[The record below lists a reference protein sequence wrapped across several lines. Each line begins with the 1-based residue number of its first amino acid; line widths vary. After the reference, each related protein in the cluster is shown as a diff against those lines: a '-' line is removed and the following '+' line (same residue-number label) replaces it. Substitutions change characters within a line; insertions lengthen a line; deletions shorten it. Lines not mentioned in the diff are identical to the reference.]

1 MNNHPLFF
9 IYSCVRKRMDHNEP
23 LKWFCVAVPFI
34 ALLFFRS
41 ISDLCPCTLFT
52 IACFLQV
59 LLVVTIPGRF
69 ATTAIVGE
77 REKKTLDG
85 LRLTSIGPVGIITG
99 KILPDLLEM
108 AKIIL
113 VTSPFLLLLGWS
125 FSGTD
130 FLTPFL
136 VIFISICSGLTMI
149 CGLVLLS
156 AYSSTVSS
164 AIVMS
169 WVLRFVWLGITPLLD
184 SLIAAILARPV
195 TVPFL
200 SNLNPF
206 VPMFVLL
213 MPGTLKQSLW
223 RYVIFIYPFIVPLFC
238 ISSVYL
244 SAALIEKGEKASQNG
259 RSKNFDF
266 FSSGNFADRISD
278 VITVFKNP
286 IFLKEIVSYRK
297 DLAGFI
303 PGVLVFVILLLAPYF
318 YCVSSG
324 VKAFNFGIRH
334 NHTMVTSVET
344 RVNDMTEHDS
354 IPSFPSDNTGITV
367 RNNIGEVFNLPGHKE
382 NGCLRVILYEAIA
395 LPLPYLSVTANTH
408 NGLYN
413 NQCGNQVLQIDN
425 SSNNSSINNLS
436 IPSGTVTGNSQNLQN
451 PVMSVDYNVLAGDR
465 NVLFAGFYLGLF
477 LLIVYLVFRSSS
489 FLCATYNTEKN
500 KLTWDL
506 LMLTQLKPSDIIS
519 GKLMGALFIPLLQ
532 MTTGFLAL
540 FFWIHKGIITYSGA
554 FGFYIFCVSIVICAG
569 LLGQYNSITSPSA
582 HVSQGK
588 TIGKVAV
595 LLLVLPV
602 FYYVLILFYRL
613 FFFHLKGPVMGFAYT
628 PFLTLSTADLS
639 SNPVTLNP
647 VNFILTMLL
656 LLLVAFKLWSSIKN
670 KLHEELN
677 L

>member
-1 MNNHPLFF
+1 MNNHPLFY
-9 IYSCVRKRMDHNEP
+9 IYSRIRKRTNHNEP
-23 LKWFCVAVPFI
+23 LKWFCVAIPFI
-34 ALLFFRS
+34 TLLFFRA

-69 ATTAIVGE
+69 ATVAIAGE

-85 LRLTSIGPVGIITG
+85 LRLTSMGPTGIITG
-99 KILPDLLEM
+99 KILPDLLDL

-125 FSGTD
+125 FSGTN
-130 FLTPFL
+130 FFTPFL
-136 VIFISICSGLTMI
+136 VIFISISSGITMI

-169 WVLRFVWLGITPLLD
+169 WVLRFVWLAITPLLD
-184 SLIAAILARPV
+184 SLIAAITARPV
-195 TVPFL
+195 TVPFF

-213 MPGTLKQSLW
+213 MPGALTQSLW
-223 RYVIFIYPFIVPLFC
+223 KYTLFIYPFIVPLFC

-278 VITVFKNP
+278 VITIFKNP
-286 IFLKEIVSYRK
+286 IFLKEIASYRK
-297 DLAGFI
+297 NLAGFI

-344 RVNDMTEHDS
+344 RVNDMTEYDS
-354 IPSFPSDNTGITV
+354 IPSFPSDKTGITV

-382 NGCLRVILYEAIA
+382 SGCLRVILYEAIA
-395 LPLPYLSVTANTH
+395 LPLPYRPLTADTH
-408 NGLYN
+408 NETYN
-413 NQCGNQVLQIDN
+413 NQSSNPVLQAHN
-425 SSNNSSINNLS
+425 TSNNCS
-436 IPSGTVTGNSQNLQN
+436 IPSGTVTGNNQNLQN
-451 PVMSVDYNVLAGDR
+451 PVISVDYNVLAEDR
-465 NVLFAGFYLGLF
+465 NVLFAGFYLSLF

-489 FLCATYNTEKN
+489 FLCSTYNTEKN

-540 FFWIHKGIITYSGA
+540 SFWIYKGVITLSGA
-554 FGFYIFCVSIVICAG
+554 FGFYVFCVSIVICAG

-588 TIGKVAV
+588 TIGRVAV

-602 FYYVLILFYRL
+602 LYYFLIIVERL
-613 FFFHLKGPVMGFAYT
+613 FFFHLKGPVMGFAYA
-628 PFLTLSTADLS
+628 PFLTLSTAAS
-639 SNPVTLNP
+639 ASNPVTLNP
-647 VNFILTMLL
+647 VNFILILL
-656 LLLVAFKLWSSIKN
+656 LLLFVAFKLWSSIKN
-670 KLHEELN
+670 KLQEELN

>member
-1 MNNHPLFF
+1 MNNNPLFY

-41 ISDLCPCTLFT
+41 ITDLCPCTLFT

-59 LLVVTIPGRF
+59 LFVVIIPGRF

-85 LRLTSIGPVGIITG
+85 LRLTSMGSIGIITG
-99 KILPDLLEM
+99 KIIPELIEM
-108 AKIIL
+108 AKII
-113 VTSPFLLLLGWS
+113 VITSPFLLLLGWS
-125 FSGTD
+125 FSAPA
-130 FLTPFL
+130 FFSSFF
-136 VIFISICSGLTMI
+136 VIFISISSGLTMI

-169 WVLRFVWLGITPLLD
+169 WVLRFVWLAVTPLLD
-184 SLIAAILARPV
+184 SLVAAILARPV
-195 TVPFL
+195 TIPLL

-213 MPGTLKQSLW
+213 MGGALEQSLW
-223 RYVIFIYPFIVPLFC
+223 KYTLYIYPFIVPIFC
-238 ISSVYL
+238 IFSVYF
-244 SAALIEKGEKASQNG
+244 SAMLIEKGERISQNG
-259 RSKNFDF
+259 RNKNFDF
-266 FSSGNFADRISD
+266 FASGSLADRISD
-278 VITVFKNP
+278 VFSIFKNP
-286 IFLKEIVSYRK
+286 LFLKEIVSYRH

-303 PGVLVFVILLLAPYF
+303 PGVLVFAILLLAPYF

-334 NHTMVTSVET
+334 NHTRITYVET
-344 RVNDMTEHDS
+344 GCNGMTEYDD
-354 IPSFPSDNTGITV
+354 IPHLSVKKMGITV
-367 RNNIGEVFNLPGHKE
+367 RNSMGEFFSLPGHTDK
-382 NGCLRVILYEAIA
+382 GCLRLMLYESIA
-395 LPLPYLSVTANTH
+395 LPLPYPVNASHDKQKDTQALQINSPVKNTSVTSSM
-408 NGLYN
+408 NGNMTENRQAY
-413 NQCGNQVLQIDN
+413 
-425 SSNNSSINNLS
+425 
-436 IPSGTVTGNSQNLQN
+436 QN

-465 NVLFAGFYLGLF
+465 NVLFAGFYLGIF
-477 LLIVYLVFRSSS
+477 LLIVYIAFRSSS

-532 MTTGFLAL
+532 MTAGFLAL
-540 FFWIHKGIITYSGA
+540 SFWVYKGIITWSGA
-554 FGFYIFCVSIVICAG
+554 FGFYVFCVFIVICAG

-588 TIGKVAV
+588 TIGRVAV

-602 FYYVLILFYRL
+602 FYYILILVQRL
-613 FFFHLKGPVMGFAYT
+613 FFFHLKGPVMGFAYA
-628 PFLTLSTADLS
+628 PFLTLSTSALP
-639 SNPVTLNP
+639 SNPVTLIP

-656 LLLVAFKLWSSIKN
+656 LLFVAFRLWSNIEN
-670 KLHEELN
+670 KLQEELN